1 MRKESSKVQ
10 ATLTRLLVILA
21 LLLAS
26 PGALATTIEGKAAL
40 CDRAYQDCKEL
51 SQKQTNEING
61 LKDALKTTQ
70 EQRDTAI
77 ARGDALVAKR
87 GGNIQSGVLWQLFA
101 FFLGFVIGVGSSHV
115 IK

>member
-1 MRKESSKVQ
+1 M
-10 ATLTRLLVILA
+10 ILA

-40 CDRAYQDCKEL
+40 CDRAYQNCKEL
-51 SQKQTNEING
+51 TQKQENEIKG

-77 ARGDALVAKR
+77 ARGDSLVAKR
-87 GGNIQSGVLWQLFA
+87 GSGVNQGTLWQLFA